1 MNNLTWFDQYC
12 SLENMCN
19 KILQE
24 EGVRFAGIINKMG
37 KLEIGGF
44 GEGIIPH
51 EDPEKQK
58 MMFMQF
64 VLMCNMRKEND
75 DTSGHLDY
83 ILTKRKKAT
92 MLCIPMNK
100 KVLLLSVE
108 PNMDINKITD
118 KLMKIH
124 SFGKDNHVINEKNQQ
139 FQLNNGGVMLE
150 HVTKT

>member
-1 MNNLTWFDQYC
+1 MNNLTEFDHYC

-19 KILQE
+19 KIIQE
-24 EGVRFAGIINKMG
+24 EGIRFAGIINKMG

-44 GEGIIPH
+44 GEEILPH

-75 DTSGHLDY
+75 ETSGQLDY
-83 ILTKRKKAT
+83 ILTKRKRST
-92 MLCIPMNK
+92 MLCIPMDE

-124 SFGKDNHVINEKNQQ
+124 SFGKDNDAINKKNQQ

-150 HVTKT
+150 HMTKT